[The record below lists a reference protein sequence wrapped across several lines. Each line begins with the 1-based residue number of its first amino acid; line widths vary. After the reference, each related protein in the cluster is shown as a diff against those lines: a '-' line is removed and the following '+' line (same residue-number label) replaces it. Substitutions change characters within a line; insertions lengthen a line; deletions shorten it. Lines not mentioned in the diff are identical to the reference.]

1 MKYSAAVAV
10 AAILSALAL
19 SACDK
24 PTVVT
29 PAPPVAVPV
38 PGPAGPA
45 GPQGATGATGTGAT
59 GMTGAPGAKGETGDN
74 IIIVDPNSV
83 PKR

>member
-29 PAPPVAVPV
+29 PAPSVAVPV

-45 GPQGATGATGTGAT
+45 GPQGATGTGAT
-59 GMTGAPGAKGETGDN
+59 GMPGAPGAKGETGDN
-74 IIIVDPNSV
+74 IIVVDP
-83 PKR
+83 KR

>member
-10 AAILSALAL
+10 AAILSAMAL

-29 PAPPVAVPV
+29 PAPSVAVPV

-45 GPQGATGATGTGAT
+45 GPQGATGTGAT
-59 GMTGAPGAKGETGDN
+59 GMPGAPGAKGETGDN
-74 IIIVDPNSV
+74 IIVVDP
-83 PKR
+83 KR